1 VNVYTVSKYLRD
13 LASLTGV
20 PEDLTWQDAA
30 LCAQA
35 DPDEWYPEKGGSSLR
50 AKRICRRCPV
60 RVPCLGY
67 ALDHGEAHG
76 VWGGLSAEE
85 RTRAAVACA
94 RGDSVEAI
102 IAAADADQNARRAAA
117 AEHSRETALAA
128 SAIASAAYAA
138 RRAAIGPES
147 PRPQEVAA

>member
-1 VNVYTVSKYLRD
+1 VSVYTVSKHLRQ
-13 LASLTGV
+13 
-20 PEDLTWQDAA
+20 QDDYDRWYPPDWTEQA

-35 DPDEWYPEKGGSSLR
+35 DPAEWYPEKGGSSLR

-60 RVPCLGY
+60 REPCLGD
-67 ALDHGEAHG
+67 ALDRNDAHG
-76 VWGGLSAEE
+76 VWGGLSPEE
-85 RTRAAVACA
+85 RDRIAAAYR
-94 RGDSVEAI
+94 RGTSLPVI
-102 IAAADADQNARRAAA
+102 VAAADADQDARRAAA